1 MSTLEERRAERR
13 RRRQMDEESLGAETK
28 SADQVHA
35 EVQERLARRRRER
48 EERLVAMAS
57 SVATVNGE
65 DDLERRRRER
75 RETRLRTSGDTDS
88 ASTDDFSYRRNRRR
102 GTDDDITEDT
112 PTVNDTSSVPDTSE
126 VDSAAE
132 RRRRQQQ
139 EDEEEA
145 RRQQQREEEEEE
157 RQRQE
162 AERRKEAEEARRR
175 QEAERERERQRLEE
189 EERRRQEFRDAG
201 PDSDSQESY
210 EEDQKEIEDD
220 NRLFIDERELDVKD
234 SSKNAKG
241 DTKLTESTK
250 VDKFEQTRKW
260 NEDSNS
266 SSDREQKWNKFE
278 TVIGSTEGAGDKSYI
293 SVASVKEVNN
303 NKILDRL
310 SKFENL
316 KDESDASAKKPRD
329 IAMLV
334 AVPDG
339 LKGKLQKFE
348 QEIKEQEN
356 QAKDGAGANK
366 GKKEM
371 YTPKPHKL
379 SKKLQQFE
387 TAARTSARASKSATK
402 DVQFELSKIG
412 SARGRRKALLGRW
425 SASETQ
431 INRTESRESTPQRNV
446 LERWKSTDKQS
457 QEPETIKSPT
467 EKKESLQKRLS
478 GNTEFIA
485 SKYIGKASK
494 GVDESLTLPKS
505 PEPTMREPFIRSD
518 SQRNETVQRASQF
531 FEHQAEISQEVRGGQ
546 SKEPLGLEEVNARL
560 AKAKIADRWPFKDG
574 NRESLEENKVNQSK
588 MVTSKDQPRVKV
600 TDRWSFKGTDQ
611 GRSVGQMT
619 NGTNLHSRE
628 SSYDQSSVHSS
639 ESSFDKSSDSSRR
652 RASLQRQEE
661 EEAELER
668 QRQEEEQARMAETE
682 PKKKRGKR
690 KGLGGLTPEKKKK
703 LKQIIMQKA
712 AEDLKKEA
720 LAKAKEKEKFI
731 NERVG
736 PLNIDGLGE
745 DELRRFIKNLQDKLA
760 QIHSEAYD
768 IEFKL
773 FKQDKEVADLTMK
786 INDSRGKFAKP
797 VLRKVNKTEQKFAA
811 ISTKKTD
818 HSSDFRETLKSAH
831 DDDEN

>member
-1 MSTLEERRAERR
+1 MEAPLKDMEARSYC
-13 RRRQMDEESLGAETK
+13 QSLLSGGVFFPECSLFQSYCQSLLSGVGSSFRVALSKGHEHFRGE
-28 SADQVHA
+28 AG
-35 EVQERLARRRRER
+35 RE
-48 EERLVAMAS
+48 AP
-57 SVATVNGE
+57 T
-65 DDLERRRRER
+65 
-75 RETRLRTSGDTDS
+75 TSGDTDS

-431 INRTESRESTPQRNV
+431 INRTESRESTPQRN
-446 LERWKSTDKQS
+446 
-457 QEPETIKSPT
+457 EPETIKSPT

-588 MVTSKDQPRVKV
+588 MVTSKDQPR
-600 TDRWSFKGTDQ
+600 
-611 GRSVGQMT
+611 
-619 NGTNLHSRE
+619 
-628 SSYDQSSVHSS
+628 
-639 ESSFDKSSDSSRR
+639 
-652 RASLQRQEE
+652 EE